1 MRLEPLEDALLQQNG
16 SVEPAPEDAWL
27 NDQGP
32 PSRLTPQMKNKV
44 EESSTQEPSSSQLET
59 YTLVDYAE
67 LLSEQNVPAIPVD
80 QTSPPIQPD
89 MHVESGRR
97 LWPMMLRLSERIWQ
111 ELYQKSDAT
120 PSREPAMI
128 ELVRKR
134 CLDLLRANHA
144 LASQVR
150 DLAEAEQ
157 LLQNVV
163 SEVLGYGPLEALLK
177 SEDISEITVAGP
189 RLTYVVCD
197 GELQELPDL
206 FEDDRHILRIIE
218 NMLRRAGRHVEP
230 HWPLADVR
238 LPDGAYASII
248 MPPHAVNG
256 PTIAIR
262 KYPKLPLRI
271 DDLVQLGS
279 MTQEIADFLSACV
292 QGRLNIIVCGSNGSG
307 RTTLLNALSS
317 CIPASERIVTIEDMV
332 ELKLEQRYVVAL
344 ESRQA
349 GTDSAGQVTARDL
362 VAHALRM
369 GAERI
374 IVGECRG
381 SEIVKLLQAMYTG
394 YSGVLMT
401 MYADNLRDCLTRL
414 EVICQAGRMNLPLAA
429 IQAQIVGAV
438 NVIVYV
444 SLLRDGSRKIMN
456 VAEVRGVEDST
467 IRLQSIFY
475 YQDTGVDAKT
485 GNVKGIFRPGG
496 FRPLFM
502 PKLEAANI
510 RLPREMFVPF
520 HIASSSRKQ

>member
-1 MRLEPLEDALLQQNG
+1 
-16 SVEPAPEDAWL
+16 
-27 NDQGP
+27 
-32 PSRLTPQMKNKV
+32 
-44 EESSTQEPSSSQLET
+44 
-59 YTLVDYAE
+59 
-67 LLSEQNVPAIPVD
+67 
-80 QTSPPIQPD
+80 
-89 MHVESGRR
+89 
-97 LWPMMLRLSERIWQ
+97 
-111 ELYQKSDAT
+111 
-120 PSREPAMI
+120 
-128 ELVRKR
+128 
-134 CLDLLRANHA
+134 
-144 LASQVR
+144 
-150 DLAEAEQ
+150 
-157 LLQNVV
+157 
-163 SEVLGYGPLEALLK
+163 
-177 SEDISEITVAGP
+177 
-189 RLTYVVCD
+189 
-197 GELQELPDL
+197 
-206 FEDDRHILRIIE
+206 LRIIE
-218 NMLRRAGRHVEP
+218 NMLRRAGQHTEP
-230 HWPLADVR
+230 HWPLVDVR

-317 CIPASERIVTIEDMV
+317 CIPASERIVTIEDMA

-349 GTDSAGQVTARDL
+349 GTDSTGQVTARDL
-362 VAHALRM
+362 VAQALRM

-381 SEIVKLLQAMYTG
+381 SEIVKLLQAMYSG

-401 MYADNLRDCLTRL
+401 MYAQNLRDCLTRL
-414 EVICQAGRMNLPLAA
+414 EVICQAGHMNQPLTA
-429 IQAQIVGAV
+429 IRAQIAGAV
-438 NVIVYV
+438 NVIVYI

-456 VAEVRGVEDST
+456 VAEVRGIEDDT
-467 IRLQSIFY
+467 VKLQSIFY
-475 YQDTGVDAKT
+475 YQDTGIDAKT
-485 GNVKGIFRPGG
+485 GNVKGIFRPSG
-496 FRPLFM
+496 FRPMFM

>member
-1 MRLEPLEDALLQQNG
+1 MHLEPLEDALPQHNG
-16 SVEPAPEDAWL
+16 SMEPAPEDAWL
-27 NDQGP
+27 NDVEP
-32 PSRLTPQMKNKV
+32 PSWRAPQMKDNL
-44 EESSTQEPSSSQLET
+44 EASSTPEPPSSQLET
-59 YTLVDYAE
+59 YTLVDHAE

-80 QTSPPIQPD
+80 QTPPPIQPD
-89 MHVESGRR
+89 IQIERGRR
-97 LWPMMLRLSERIWQ
+97 LWPIMLHLSERIWQ

-120 PSREPAMI
+120 PTREPAMI

-157 LLQNVV
+157 LLQSVV

-206 FEDDRHILRIIE
+206 FEDDRHILRITE
-218 NMLRRAGRHVEP
+218 NMLRRAGRHTEP
-230 HWPLADVR
+230 HRPLADVR

-292 QGRLNIIVCGSNGSG
+292 QGRLNIIVCGGNGSG

-317 CIPASERIVTIEDMV
+317 CISASERIITIEDMA

-349 GTDSAGQVTARDL
+349 DSDSAGQVTTRDL
-362 VAHALRM
+362 VVHALRM

-414 EVICQAGRMNLPLAA
+414 EVICQAGRMNLPLTA
-429 IQAQIVGAV
+429 IRAQIAGSV
-438 NVIVYV
+438 NVIVYI

-456 VAEVRGVEDST
+456 VAEVQGIEDST
-467 IRLQSIFY
+467 VRLQSIFY

-520 HIASSSRKQ
+520 HSTSSSRKQ